1 MKILIIS
8 DAWHP
13 QINGVVRTLEMTVKE
28 LARLGHETRIVGPEE
43 GKSFTFAM
51 PFYPEIKLEFLA
63 HRRLWRVLREFQ
75 PDFIHITTEGP
86 LGWAARRVCLHRNL
100 SFSTAYHTRF
110 PEYLAPKKGK
120 VPLELLTNEG
130 SAPSSTSQFDPVIN
144 NFGRLR
150 GRQPHSCKHRDMACC
165 SGVFQGNLRSASRRT
180 YGYVPGQPEHTGLLG

>member
-1 MKILIIS
+1 VKILIIS

-110 PEYLAPKKGK
+110 PEYLAARTPRVLALMFAVKR
-120 VPLELLTNEG
+120 E
-130 SAPSSTSQFDPVIN
+130 SAVERRL
-144 NFGRLR
+144 GR
-150 GRQPHSCKHRDMACC
+150 D
-165 SGVFQGNLRSASRRT
+165 SRRQKEAWLRKA
-180 YGYVPGQPEHTGLLG
+180 GSGARDDG